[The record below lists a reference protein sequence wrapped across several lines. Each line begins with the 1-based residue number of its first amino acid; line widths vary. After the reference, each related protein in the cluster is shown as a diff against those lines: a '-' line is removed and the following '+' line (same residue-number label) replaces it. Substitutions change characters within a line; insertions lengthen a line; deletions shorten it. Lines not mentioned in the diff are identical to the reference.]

1 MASSRTGSAT
11 WKRVRKVVIA
21 RAIRDG
27 LDKCPLCGTLLD
39 LHGTGD
45 GAPIDVDHL
54 IPYSLGG
61 QDHPDACRVTCR
73 SCNRSRGNGTRT
85 RRGAVQAVR
94 AEPRTIIEW

>member
-1 MASSRTGSAT
+1 M
-11 WKRVRKVVIA
+11 RKVVIA

-61 QDHPDACRVTCR
+61 EDRADQCRVLCQH
-73 SCNRSRGNGTRT
+73 CNRSRGNGTRT
-85 RRGAVQAVR
+85 RVGKPSIVR
-94 AEPRTIIEW
+94 AEPPTLIEW